1 MADCHQRL
9 DPGRHP
15 DGFVPSHEVV
25 RVHDL
30 LGECIRAL
38 GHASILDHPQQQ
50 PVYNP
55 GHIRRRADTRRDA
68 PHVGVRR
75 GGRGQ
80 RRLQVEEEEVH
91 TPVESHRM
99 SQDEDATDD
108 DYVESD
114 THTPAF
120 TFEPSTS
127 YTPRF
132 EVRNVKYRVSS
143 PSLIWPLHP
152 GLEWTL
158 YFSLAPLMH
167 LSRKSH
173 TAEYVTT
180 SEVELIISSGV
191 RTELEK
197 VTESELKVMTESK
210 FAG

>member
-38 GHASILDHPQQQ
+38 GHASILNHPQQQ
-50 PVYNP
+50 QVYNP

-132 EVRNVKYRVSS
+132 EVPDPTQRTYRTSPVRFDGDYVFTQESQLTDEFGQYLSSTTPSVIPHTFGNV
-143 PSLIWPLHP
+143 
-152 GLEWTL
+152 
-158 YFSLAPLMH
+158 
-167 LSRKSH
+167 
-173 TAEYVTT
+173 
-180 SEVELIISSGV
+180 EVEE
-191 RTELEK
+191 REK
-197 VTESELKVMTESK
+197 DLHVKRGSK
-210 FAG
+210 